1 MNSNDYKQ
9 TPAECAAATA
19 VALVELQQHYGNTT
33 AYPLNRTA
41 GLLAE
46 LAGTRTLT
54 RQTIQLAAALG
65 FSFEVRHLTG
75 ALGNTTTTTAI
86 PAADLA
92 DHVTN

>member
-1 MNSNDYKQ
+1 MNSNDLKQ
-9 TPAECAAATA
+9 SPAEYAAATA
-19 VALVELQQHYGNTT
+19 VATVELQQHYGNTT

-54 RQTIQLAAALG
+54 RSTIQLAAALG
-65 FSFEVRHLTG
+65 FSFEVRHLI
-75 ALGNTTTTTAI
+75 GNTQSTTAI

-92 DHVTN
+92 EHVTN